1 MTNLTITSNNCQVS
15 LELDC
20 DLTVTELSQL
30 TIVVRE
36 IIDNCTSEDLQKLS
50 TRPTDA
56 VLTMI
61 DSAYSPGFH
70 IPEAILKLIK

>member
-1 MTNLTITSNNCQVS
+1 MTNLTISSNNCQVS

-30 TIVVRE
+30 IVILRE
-36 IIDNCTSEDLQKLS
+36 LVDNATSEDLVKLS
-50 TRPTDA
+50 ARPTDA

-61 DSAYSPGFH
+61 DSVYSPGFT

>member
-1 MTNLTITSNNCQVS
+1 MTNLTITSQNCQVS

-30 TIVVRE
+30 IIIVRE
-36 IIDNCTSEDLQKLS
+36 LLDNSTSQDLANISQKS
-50 TRPTDA
+50 FDA
-56 VLTMI
+56 VMAMI
-61 DSAYSPGFH
+61 EVSSYQSFS